1 MDSENPILARKLAQL
16 EFKDRKNFLIELRLL
31 EQQEGIAALPEK
43 VRNLR
48 TNELKPWREARSAAM
63 FCYLMGQAL
72 GEPIYLAAVEDED
85 FDFVALQQI
94 DDENHFK
101 LCQLKELV
109 PTNLNP
115 QATLNQLLA
124 GLSKYD
130 NPNLTVVIH
139 LNRRE
144 QINFSELK
152 MPTNRLGGL
161 WMFGALD
168 VTQSTWGLWGNFLQ
182 PPINES
188 VHPYPSA

>member
-1 MDSENPILARKLAQL
+1 MDTENPILARKLAQL
-16 EFKDRKNFLIELRLL
+16 EFKDAKNFLIELRLL
-31 EQQEGIAALPEK
+31 ELQDGIATLPEK

-48 TNELKPWREARSAAM
+48 TNELKPWREARAAAM

-72 GEPIYLAAVEDED
+72 GEPIYLAAAEDED

-94 DDENHFK
+94 DDVNHFK

-109 PTNLNP
+109 PTSLNP
-115 QATLNQLLA
+115 QATLDQLLA
-124 GLSKYD
+124 GLTKYD
-130 NPNLTVVIH
+130 NSDLTVVIH

-144 QINFSELK
+144 RIDFSKLK

-168 VTQSTWGLWGNFLQ
+168 VAQSTWGLWGNFLQ